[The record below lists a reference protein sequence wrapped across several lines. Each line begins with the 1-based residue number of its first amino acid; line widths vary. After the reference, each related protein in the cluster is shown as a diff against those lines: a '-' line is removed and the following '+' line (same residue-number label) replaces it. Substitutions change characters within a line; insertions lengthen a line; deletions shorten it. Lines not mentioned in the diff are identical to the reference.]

1 MIFVF
6 EVILFILIVTIFV
19 IKVLM
24 LNRQQWSKENGTDQ
38 NDNNHRA
45 GTLGNDE

>member
-6 EVILFILIVTIFV
+6 EIILFILILTIFV

-24 LNRQQWSKENGTDQ
+24 LNRQQWSKEDGTDK
-38 NDNNHRA
+38 NDNYHRA
-45 GTLGNDE
+45 GSLGND